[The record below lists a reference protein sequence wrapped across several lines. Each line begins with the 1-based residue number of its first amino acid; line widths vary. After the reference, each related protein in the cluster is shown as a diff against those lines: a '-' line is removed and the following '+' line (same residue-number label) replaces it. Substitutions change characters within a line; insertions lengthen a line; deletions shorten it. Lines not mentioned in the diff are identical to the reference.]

1 MTKAHELRIFLDR
14 ARKAIVYVRLTTV
27 RLSVCKFVFAVNI
40 YSRGTVSFITLRDHK
55 PNFAHKPT
63 CRLTNPTKSNIGRVR
78 KIILDRIN
86 KKNHESIQV
95 RPVEKH
101 GICDRVFKA
110 IKTKKHHSFICF
122 DIEEFY
128 SSISQDLL
136 NKVLDLASAYDIIN
150 DEETSCN
157 TCKTFDPYAQTAT
170 LAKESRYKI

>member
-1 MTKAHELRIFLDR
+1 MTKAHELRIFFDR

-78 KIILDRIN
+78 KIILDGIN
-86 KKNHESIQV
+86 KKITRASKFNQWRNTASVIECLKPLKQ
-95 RPVEKH
+95 
-101 GICDRVFKA
+101 
-110 IKTKKHHSFICF
+110 KKHHSFICF

-128 SSISQDLL
+128 PSISQDLL
-136 NKVLDLASAYDIIN
+136 NKVLDLASAYDITN